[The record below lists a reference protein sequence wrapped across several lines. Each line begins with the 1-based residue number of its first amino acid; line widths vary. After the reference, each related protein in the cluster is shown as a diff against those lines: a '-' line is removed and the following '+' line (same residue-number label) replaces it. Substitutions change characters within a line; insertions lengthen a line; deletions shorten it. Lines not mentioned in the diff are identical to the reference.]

1 MSFGTFDNYV
11 SDFEST
17 FSIDTKGRVKADVVE
32 AERFL
37 EKYRILIE
45 RSTDQYIEPL
55 NMFKCIDF
63 NRRIEKV
70 YILGNI
76 TKGHLLCWV
85 FC

>member
-1 MSFGTFDNYV
+1 MSFGTFDSYV

-17 FSIDTKGRVKADVVE
+17 FSIDIKGRVKADVVE

-55 NMFKCIDF
+55 DMFKCIDF

-70 YILGNI
+70 YTLGNI
-76 TKGHLLCWV
+76 TKRHLLV
-85 FC
+85 

>member
-1 MSFGTFDNYV
+1 MTFGAFDSYV

-17 FSIDTKGRVKADVVE
+17 FCIDTKGRVKADVVE

-45 RSTDQYIEPL
+45 RSTDQHIEPL
-55 NMFKCIDF
+55 DMFKCIDF

-70 YILGNI
+70 YTLGKM
-76 TKGHLLCWV
+76 TKGNLL
-85 FC
+85 

>member
-1 MSFGTFDNYV
+1 MTFGAFDNYV

-17 FSIDTKGRVKADVVE
+17 FSIDMKGRVKADVVE

-45 RSTDQYIEPL
+45 RSTEQYIEPL
-55 NMFKCIDF
+55 DMFKCIDF

-70 YILGNI
+70 YTLGKM
-76 TKGHLLCWV
+76 TKGYLL
-85 FC
+85 